1 MRAASLLA
9 GAAVCISGCST
20 TPNGP
25 SHGDP
30 TSQSTLNLCRTLAN
44 STDQQYRKQVAA
56 LLVRRGATVEK
67 CLRLIQNDN
76 SMAAGIAVAGL
87 AAGAAAANNGGG
99 YYPSGGS
106 YGVAW
111 DQFYNEFYQTIWRC
125 RERASGQFVPDYSC
139 AGKPMIDPTWP
150 GWSA

>member
-1 MRAASLLA
+1 MPNTRGNKCERHHFLRARLYALA
-9 GAAVCISGCST
+9 DAQQRQMGRRT
-20 TPNGP
+20 
-25 SHGDP
+25 GDP

-44 STDQQYRKQVAA
+44 GADQQYRKQVAA

-67 CLRLIQNDN
+67 YLRLIQNDN

-106 YGVAW
+106 LQYRL

-125 RERASGQFVPDYSC
+125 RERASGHSFPIILALASL
-139 AGKPMIDPTWP
+139 
-150 GWSA
+150 